1 MFVVDIQIEFSLLF
15 SIYRYLVDQIKS
27 RIMLRK
33 ERLLPK
39 KKIPWLLLQIKIG
52 LYFCQP
58 VVFWAEI
65 LSCFIEENARVRE
78 ERLMCKARRNYAT
91 LLSRK
96 TMPKIRNP

>member
-1 MFVVDIQIEFSLLF
+1 MFAVDIQIEFSLLF

-39 KKIPWLLLQIKIG
+39 KSSMDVATKIG
-52 LYFCQP
+52 FYFCQP

-78 ERLMCKARRNYAT
+78 ERLMCKARNYAT